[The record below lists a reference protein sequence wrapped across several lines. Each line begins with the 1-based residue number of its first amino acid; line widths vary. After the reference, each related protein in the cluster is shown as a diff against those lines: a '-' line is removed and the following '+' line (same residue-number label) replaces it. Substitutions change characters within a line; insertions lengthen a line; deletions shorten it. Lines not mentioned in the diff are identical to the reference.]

1 MGDRSRSVS
10 RCCGASD
17 LHDLADVSHST
28 CGGASPTL
36 TAATGALPCLSFWS
50 LLPSVF
56 TSNLPEG
63 LALPPPASPFH
74 HGQFGS
80 QPKDLCQG

>member
-17 LHDLADVSHST
+17 LHYLADVSHSMY
-28 CGGASPTL
+28 GGASPTP
-36 TAATGALPCLSFWS
+36 TAVTGALPCS
-50 LLPSVF
+50 LLASVF

-63 LALPPPASPFH
+63 LALPPPTSPFH
-74 HGQFGS
+74 HGQFRS